1 MTKHTENNYKPISP
15 QQIEELTAIYDD
27 YLYYVRE
34 YEKALQS
41 SSMERLVC
49 FQMDKLCED
58 GNYDFPWEIKPLSFY
73 ERKQFDDFV
82 DEKIHTNT
90 GKVYVTLQR
99 TNPEENHGRVIEYI
113 PQSYAV
119 NLMDMP
125 LPSAIERY
133 VVVSPRDAKVGETEF
148 YIDGFYKAA
157 YSGEGDKEQLVSVFL
172 DDEQKR
178 AELRI
183 LINLVEILRKNQ
195 YAIDSRFKG
204 YAMGAY
210 AAEAT
215 VVYEN
220 NILELLGSFAEKL
233 QSICRKRYGI
243 TDGREVFD
251 LAQNEGLI
259 DSTENFRDYV
269 NIRNLMRHQWDTMDE
284 LGYFNAMRA
293 SRNAEVRG
301 KYAKSYLK
309 LCDKTIV
316 QRMKSYVD
324 VLHQMQ
330 QIVYKINPQ
339 RLIRGNSESNSSFAA
354 RLKSLYRQ
362 NPQQPL
368 TVELNYPLISD
379 KYRALNR
386 NLHKIVP
393 QIEILDD
400 FSRKSDDLKQMDDD
414 YNLRTWFLH
423 TYHSLECR
431 LMTYCITRGRD
442 LQKREAWEYL
452 KTMNILT
459 PQECETWQNYSTM
472 RNMLSHNYFNS
483 GLRQRLRNM
492 EDKYLE
498 DINSLTGKMLNI
510 SPTIAWLQKGVYEYT
525 HKDGLVVKLDFV
537 NHQMLYAGRPEP
549 QPQVKV
555 MGKIDLTDAKLAD
568 RKANKSQKEKYAN
581 GVEYTIENNK
591 ITEVKLPCGISV
603 NLDKRRVIWETGT
616 ALHTNAEK
624 FNVLQTTNY
633 KLITDKDF
641 RVTEF
646 MEKNKKQPVR
656 GGDTILMDYRHRAV
670 LDSGYHIKEFKF
682 RNADGK
688 TELTTFNH
696 NKDGLH
702 ILALPDGTNIALMGT
717 NIAVV
722 HGKKRLSYENRQ
734 EFATGYNG
742 IIPPQFSNGGN
753 GR

>member
-1 MTKHTENNYKPISP
+1 MTKHTEDNYKPISP

-34 YEKALQS
+34 YESTLQS
-41 SSMERLVC
+41 STMEKLAC

-58 GNYDFPWEIKPLSFY
+58 GNYDFPWELKPLSFY
-73 ERKQFDDFV
+73 EKKQFDDFV

-99 TNPEENHGRVIEYI
+99 TNPEDNHGRAIEYI
-113 PQSYAV
+113 PQSYTV
-119 NLMDMP
+119 SLMDMP
-125 LPSAIERY
+125 LPSTIERY
-133 VVVSPRDAKVGETEF
+133 AVVLPENAKVGETEF
-148 YIDGFYKAA
+148 YIDGNYKASYIQKGCEEQTVA
-157 YSGEGDKEQLVSVFL
+157 DFLGDA
-172 DDEQKR
+172 QKR

-183 LINLVEILRKNQ
+183 LVNLVESLRKNL
-195 YAIDSRFKG
+195 YNLDSRYKG
-204 YAMGAY
+204 YALGAY

-233 QSICRKRYGI
+233 QSVCRKRYGI

-259 DSTENFRDYV
+259 GSAENFRDYV

-284 LGYFNAMRA
+284 LGYFNAVRA
-293 SRNAEVRG
+293 GRNAEVRK
-301 KYAKSYLK
+301 KYAESYLK
-309 LCDKTIV
+309 LCDKTII

-339 RLIRGNSESNSSFAA
+339 RLIRGNSESNSSFAS
-354 RLKSLYRQ
+354 RIKELYRQ

-368 TVELNYPLISD
+368 KVELNHSLISD
-379 KYRALNR
+379 KYKSLSR

-393 QIEILDD
+393 QITILDD
-400 FSRKSDDLKQMDDD
+400 FSRKSEDLRQMDDD
-414 YNLRTWFLH
+414 YNLRTWFLQ

-483 GLRQRLRNM
+483 ELRQRLRETEN
-492 EDKYLE
+492 KYLE
-498 DINSLTGKMLNI
+498 DINSLSEKLLNI

-525 HKDGLVVKLDFV
+525 HKDGMVVKLDFV
-537 NHQMLYAGRPEP
+537 NHQVLYAGNPTP

-555 MGKIDLTDAKLAD
+555 LGKIDLNDAKLAG
-568 RKANKSQKEKYAN
+568 RQTNKSRKEQYAN

-603 NLDKRRVIWETGT
+603 NLDKQRVIWEAGT

-624 FNVLQTTNY
+624 FNVLQTTNC

-646 MEKNKKQPVR
+646 TEKNKKQPVR
-656 GGDTILMDYRHRAV
+656 GGDIISLDYRHRTV
-670 LDSGYHIKEFKF
+670 LDSSYHIKEFKF

-688 TELTTFNH
+688 TEPTTFTH
-696 NKDGLH
+696 NKNGLH
-702 ILALPDGTNIALMGT
+702 VLTLPDGTNIALMGT

-734 EFATGYNG
+734 EFAAGYNG
-742 IIPPQFSNGGN
+742 ATPPQFFNGGN